1 MPKRVKASTHM
12 NQKTR
17 YYARGRAHDDNSRK
31 AWTDEDIS
39 LILERK
45 SNDSH
50 LAILI
55 GRSVQA
61 IQVKR
66 SKVFDWPFK
75 LTEKKEKE

>member
-1 MPKRVKASTHM
+1 MPKRVKPTTHM
-12 NQKTR
+12 KQKSR
-17 YYARGRAHDDNSRK
+17 YYARGRAHADNSRE
-31 AWTDEDIS
+31 AWSDEDIAI
-39 LILERK
+39 ILERK

-66 SKVFDWPFK
+66 SR

>member
-17 YYARGRAHDDNSRK
+17 YYARGRAHADNGRSPWSEK
-31 AWTDEDIS
+31 EIL
-39 LILERK
+39 LILDRK

-50 LAILI
+50 LAIIL

-66 SKVFDWPFK
+66 SK
-75 LTEKKEKE
+75 LKKETTNE

>member
-1 MPKRVKASTHM
+1 MPKRVKPSTHM

-17 YYARGRAHDDNSRK
+17 YYARGRAHADNSRSP
-31 AWTDEDIS
+31 WTEKEIL

-45 SNDSH
+45 SNDRH

-55 GRSVQA
+55 GRSIQA

-66 SKVFDWPFK
+66 SKVFDWPFR

>member
-1 MPKRVKASTHM
+1 MPKRVKPTTHM
-12 NQKTR
+12 KQKSR
-17 YYARGRAHDDNSRK
+17 YYARGRAHADNSRE
-31 AWTDEDIS
+31 AWSDEDIAI
-39 LILERK
+39 ILERK

-66 SKVFDWPFK
+66 SK
-75 LTEKKEKE
+75 LKKETPNE